1 MVSTAG
7 SSPRMRGTRP
17 THANR
22 DCHPGIIPAHAGNTR
37 PSPRPSAPSGDH
49 PRACGEHV
57 RADGDGRA
65 IGWIIPAHAGNTSS
79 ARNSDRRTGDHP
91 RACGEH
97 HRLTIFPHRTLGS
110 SPRMRGTRCL
120 RMSLRSI
127 RGIIPAHAGN
137 THGIGGLRPYR
148 RDHPRACGEH
158 HRDAFG
164 VDDAQGSSP
173 RMRGTPFIGSREF
186 AKERIIPAH
195 AGNTCSRPGPQSCIG
210 DHPRRMRGTPTPLLP
225 AGQ

>member
-1 MVSTAG
+1 
-7 SSPRMRGTRP
+7 MRGTRP

-22 DCHPGIIPAHAGNTR
+22 DCHPG
-37 PSPRPSAPSGDH
+37 
-49 PRACGEHV
+49 
-57 RADGDGRA
+57 
-65 IGWIIPAHAGNTSS
+65 IIPAHAGNTSS

-158 HRDAFG
+158 RPSRLLDVVG
-164 VDDAQGSSP
+164 RGSSP
-173 RMRGTPFIGSREF
+173 RMRGTLVAVRILSLASGIIPAACGEHRRRFCQQVNERGSSPRMRGTRI
-186 AKERIIPAH
+186 ADDIARITPGIIPAH
-195 AGNTCSRPGPQSCIG
+195 AGNTARYCRF
-210 DHPRRMRGTPTPLLP
+210 
-225 AGQ
+225 A